1 MWCVSVSHNAV
12 SGNLMS
18 RRIYR
23 MRVTGGNITG
33 PTKPPPAAPRRA
45 TANNR
50 DFVLI
55 QSAYGSGSSGGSSSS
70 DEEGQDV
77 DGEDML
83 SIQLMSDLYL
93 EPQKSVGHRFSVGAT
108 HLALLG
114 NLGSIAKNKNVYFRS
129 VLMRGLL
136 PKYEV
141 VLMVPGNAEVHGTS
155 WGAMMRDMDKFQ
167 KLLAAKRGKGARL
180 GTFCLLN
187 RTTYVFSNS
196 PLPSSSFSP
205 SPSPSS
211 SSSSSSEGDGSDGD
225 GDGQQQQGGRDIAV
239 LGCPLFSHIPDSEAE
254 KTSFGQNDFLLTRDW
269 SVEKHNAAHAADLAW
284 LNRRAAEL
292 ERDETVGAVVIM
304 THWSPTT
311 HPRTRSGR
319 ESFREHG
326 SYFATDLSRE
336 PCWNS
341 AKVRAWCWGH
351 THRNVDMLLPR
362 GEGGSLLAPIR
373 VMSNQMGFGGRGALA
388 GTSGF
393 PFRANFGM
401 DFE

>member
-1 MWCVSVSHNAV
+1 
-12 SGNLMS
+12 
-18 RRIYR
+18 
-23 MRVTGGNITG
+23 
-33 PTKPPPAAPRRA
+33 
-45 TANNR
+45 
-50 DFVLI
+50 
-55 QSAYGSGSSGGSSSS
+55 
-70 DEEGQDV
+70 
-77 DGEDML
+77 ML

-93 EPQKSVGHRFSVGAT
+93 EPRKGVRHRFSVGAT

-114 NLGSIAKNKNVYFRS
+114 NLGSFAGKRGAYLRS
-129 VLMRGLL
+129 VLASVLL
-136 PKYEV
+136 PRFEV

-155 WGAMMRDMDKFQ
+155 WGAMMRDMDRFQ
-167 KLLAAKRGKGARL
+167 RLLAVKRGRGARL
-180 GTFCLLN
+180 GSFCLLN

-196 PLPSSSFSP
+196 PLPSSSSSPSSLSPPSSPSSP
-205 SPSPSS
+205 SPP
-211 SSSSSSEGDGSDGD
+211 SSSSEGGSSDGD
-225 GDGQQQQGGRDIAV
+225 GDGQQQGGRDIAI

-254 KTSFGQNDFLLTRDW
+254 KTSFGQNDFLLTKDW

-284 LNRRAAEL
+284 LNRRTAEL

-319 ESFREHG
+319 ESFRKHG
-326 SYFATDLSRE
+326 GYFATDLSRE
-336 PCWNS
+336 PCWNA

-351 THRNVDMLLPR
+351 THCNVDLLLPR
-362 GEGGSLLAPIR
+362 GQEGEEGGPPLAPIR

-393 PFRANFGM
+393 PFRVNFGM